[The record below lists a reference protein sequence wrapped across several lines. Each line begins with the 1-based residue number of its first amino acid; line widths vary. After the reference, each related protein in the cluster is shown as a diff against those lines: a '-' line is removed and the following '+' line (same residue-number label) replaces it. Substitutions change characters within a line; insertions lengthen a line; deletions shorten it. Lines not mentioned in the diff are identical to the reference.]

1 MNTNTARSHKM
12 CFMFPGQLLELPTI
26 ANDILTDKAV
36 TEHMVL
42 KAREITGFEWQG
54 LYFYDPE
61 LNRHINLRLQ
71 LATYLISLMYCDY
84 LMRSG
89 IVPDVI
95 GEHSMGI
102 YAALVAAGAFTF
114 EEGLELVFKIGLLI
128 ENKTEHINGAMA
140 SIIGLTEQEILSIFK
155 QLSQHKLF
163 IANYNG
169 SKQFVLSGNEDGIDQ
184 TIEIALNEYHAV
196 AARKLLFSAP
206 MHSSLLESIENDLRD
221 LLSRFSPRELRIPVV
236 NHLTAE
242 FCYRDEIMQ
251 LLCEEIYKPVFWEK
265 CVHRMKQYGVNLFVE
280 AGYGETLQ
288 KLIRWIDQD
297 LKVMNI
303 RDKRS
308 IEKVRQRLSCR

>member
-1 MNTNTARSHKM
+1 MNANTAQVHTV
-12 CFMFPGQLLELPTI
+12 CFMFPGQLLELPFI
-26 ANDILTDKAV
+26 ANDILIDKAI

-42 KAREITGFEWQG
+42 RAREITGFEWQG
-54 LYFYDPE
+54 LYFHDPE

-71 LATYLISLMYCDY
+71 LASYLISLMYCDY
-84 LMRSG
+84 MMRSG
-89 IVPDVI
+89 IIPDVI
-95 GEHSMGI
+95 CEHSMGL
-102 YAALVAAGAFTF
+102 YAALVASGAFTF

-128 ENKTEHINGAMA
+128 ENKTKHMNGAMA
-140 SIIGLTEQEILSIFK
+140 SIIGLTEQDILSIFK
-155 QLSQHKLF
+155 RLSQHRLF

-169 SKQFVLSGNEDGIDQ
+169 SKQFVLSGDEDGIEQ
-184 TIEIALNEYHAV
+184 TIEIALHEYHAV
-196 AARKLLFSAP
+196 AARKLLFSTP

-221 LLSRFSPRELRIPVV
+221 LLCRFSPRELRIPVV

-242 FCYRDEIMQ
+242 FCSRDEIML

-265 CVHRMKQYGVNLFVE
+265 CVQRMKKHGVNLFIE
-280 AGYGETLQ
+280 TGYGETLQ

-308 IEKVRQRLSCR
+308 IEKVRQLLSCR